1 VKRATGK
8 RIKKEV
14 AEGVLEQSTVRIKRG
29 KITERNRQLHN
40 EYTRWCDNEVF
51 IVVGPHTRVTN

>member
-8 RIKKEV
+8 GNKKEV
-14 AEGVLEQSTVRIKRG
+14 AEGVVELSTIRTKRE
-29 KITERNRQLHN
+29 KITERNKLHN

-51 IVVGPHTRVTN
+51 IVCMPTY